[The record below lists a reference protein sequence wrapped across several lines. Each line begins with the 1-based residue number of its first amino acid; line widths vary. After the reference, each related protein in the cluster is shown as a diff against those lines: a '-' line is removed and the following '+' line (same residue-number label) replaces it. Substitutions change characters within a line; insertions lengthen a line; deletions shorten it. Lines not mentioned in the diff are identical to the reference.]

1 MPVTVTAYDP
11 AVVPVKVHVEVWL
24 PLTVE
29 GEQEPVTPAGAEAI
43 VSATLPVKPP
53 VD

>member
-1 MPVTVTAYDP
+1 
-11 AVVPVKVHVEVWL
+11 VHVEVWL

-29 GEQEPVTPAGAEAI
+29 GEQEPVTPAGAEAV

-53 VD
+53 VDKRLIVDVAD